1 MTSASDQAESDDHPK
16 TTPTTTNRQTDVTGD
31 EDKRQLIDNGQID
44 DSFNDVEEAEEDE
57 AKKEAEEEAEPD
69 SVCSATTETTASQAN
84 SPSLANFKSNYERAK
99 RERRMEEEQAEMEKI
114 RLQEILDLC
123 MEFQEREDRK
133 SVAAKEMKSSSSGNS
148 SFSTASSITP
158 GPDCKSREN
167 ARKSTET
174 YSSSSNEELSNGSI
188 FNVPTMLKK
197 QHQQQRTQQLEK
209 DLVLSG
215 CGVSNNS
222 KRQTGTGGGRANAPC
237 VNVSIRFE
245 FLLMF
250 I

>member
-16 TTPTTTNRQTDVTGD
+16 TTPTTTNRQTDVTGE

-57 AKKEAEEEAEPD
+57 AKKEAEEEAEPE

-123 MEFQEREDRK
+123 LEFQEREERK
-133 SVAAKEMKSSSSGNS
+133 SAAKEMKSSSSGNS

-158 GPDCKSREN
+158 GPDTKNREN

-174 YSSSSNEELSNGSI
+174 YSSSSNEELSSNSI
-188 FNVPTMLKK
+188 FNVPTVLKK
-197 QHQQQRTQQLEK
+197 QHQQQPAQQLEK
-209 DLVLSG
+209 DLQFNQHLIVYH
-215 CGVSNNS
+215 
-222 KRQTGTGGGRANAPC
+222 
-237 VNVSIRFE
+237 
-245 FLLMF
+245 FLTFFFTCLF
-250 I
+250 LTLPGYLFYHFNWFLIFKC